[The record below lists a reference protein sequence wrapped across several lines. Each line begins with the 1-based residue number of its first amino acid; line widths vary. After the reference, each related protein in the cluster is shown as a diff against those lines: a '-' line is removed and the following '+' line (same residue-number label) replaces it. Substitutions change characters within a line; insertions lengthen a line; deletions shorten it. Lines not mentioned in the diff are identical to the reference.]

1 MEKRRDPFAGVKLTE
16 AVPAYTQAQ
25 GRDQRL
31 FGAPPP
37 PAPQPTVPPE
47 SAATPDTPPNFGT
60 KEPRK
65 LVSKEPTNQ
74 PSKFPRNQGTVAPRR
89 REASATTSRWHIK
102 QRPNHRMTFD
112 FTDEELDA
120 LDDLKREARRRY
132 ELKTTKQDL
141 VRHAIHELLRDY
153 EERGEESWIL
163 AKLRDE

>member
-1 MEKRRDPFAGVKLTE
+1 MDKRRDPFAGVKLSE
-16 AVPAYTQAQ
+16 AVPAYSQPP

-31 FGAPPP
+31 FGPTPLPVATSEALPEPSTTTD
-37 PAPQPTVPPE
+37 APQ
-47 SAATPDTPPNFGT
+47 NLGT
-60 KEPRK
+60 KEARDIGSKEPRK
-65 LVSKEPTNQ
+65 Q
-74 PSKFPRNQGTVAPRR
+74 PSKFPRNQVSKELRSSTAA
-89 REASATTSRWHIK
+89 ETSSRWHIK

-153 EERGEESWIL
+153 EENGEASWIL
-163 AKLRDE
+163 AKLRDQ